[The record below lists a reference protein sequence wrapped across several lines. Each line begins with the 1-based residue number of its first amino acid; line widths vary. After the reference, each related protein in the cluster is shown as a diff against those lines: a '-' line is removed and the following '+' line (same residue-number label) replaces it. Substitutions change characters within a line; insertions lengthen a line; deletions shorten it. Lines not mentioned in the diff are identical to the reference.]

1 MQTLKSFLFLLKNHE
16 RKQALF
22 LLGMILLMA
31 FLDMIGVASILPF
44 MAVLSNP
51 DVIETNNFLNSL
63 FQASNVFGINNYNEF
78 LFFLG
83 ILVFILLVVSLS
95 VRALTTYIQLRFVQ
109 MLEYSVTKRLI
120 EGYLHQPYSW
130 FLNRHSA
137 DIGKNVLSEVS
148 VVIRGIKYIFE
159 IIAKSLVTIAI
170 ISLLFLVN
178 PKLTFVVG
186 ILLGGIYIIIFYFIK
201 NYLRKI
207 GKKRLENNELRFKA
221 IIDGF
226 GAAKEV
232 KFGGLENNYV
242 ERYAK
247 PTYIFARTQASSG
260 IISQIPRFILEA
272 VAFGGV
278 LLIILYMMLASGSFN
293 TALPILSLY
302 VFAGYR
308 MLPSLQ
314 QIYLAFSQITF
325 ISPSLD
331 KLIED
336 IKSLKPISKNQDESE
351 LLFNKSISLK
361 NIHYNYPNS
370 SQSVLKNIN
379 ITIPK
384 KSTVG
389 IIGTTGSG
397 KTTTVDIILGLLEAQ
412 KGTLEVDEKIITTQN
427 SRAWQRILGY
437 VPQQIYLSD
446 DTISAN
452 VAFGVK
458 DEDIS
463 QEAVEKACKIA
474 ELHNFVVDELSD
486 KYQTKIGERGVRLP
500 GGQIQR
506 IGIARALY
514 HKPQVLV
521 FDEATS
527 ALDNLT
533 EQAVV
538 DAINNL
544 GEKVTIILIAHRL
557 NTVKNCDRIFK
568 IEKGQVISQGTYN
581 EIMNIN
587 NNFRSSAKNL

>member
-1 MQTLKSFLFLLKNHE
+1 
-16 RKQALF
+16 
-22 LLGMILLMA
+22 MILLMA
-31 FLDMIGVASILPF
+31 FLDTIGVASILPF
-44 MAVLSNP
+44 IAVLSNP

-63 FQASNVFGINNYNEF
+63 FQASNIFGINNYNEF

-109 MLEYSVTKRLI
+109 ILEYSVTKRLI

-159 IIAKSLVTIAI
+159 IIAKGLVTIAI

-247 PTYIFARTQASSG
+247 PTYIFAKTQASSG
-260 IISQIPRFILEA
+260 IVSQIPRFILEA

-314 QIYLAFSQITF
+314 QIYLAFTQITF
-325 ISPSLD
+325 IGPSLE

-486 KYQTKIGERGVRLP
+486 KYQTKIGERGVRLS

-587 NNFRSSAKNL
+587 NNFSSST

>member
-486 KYQTKIGERGVRLP
+486 KYQTKIGERGVRLS

>member
-31 FLDMIGVASILPF
+31 FLDTIGVASILPF
-44 MAVLSNP
+44 IAVLSNP

-63 FQASNVFGINNYNEF
+63 FQASNIFGINNYNEF

-109 MLEYSVTKRLI
+109 ILEYSVTKRLI

-159 IIAKSLVTIAI
+159 IIAKGLVTIAI

-178 PKLTFVVG
+178 PMLTFVVG

-247 PTYIFARTQASSG
+247 PTYIFAKTQASSG
-260 IISQIPRFILEA
+260 IVSQIPRFILEA

-486 KYQTKIGERGVRLP
+486 KYQTKIGERGVRLS

-587 NNFRSSAKNL
+587 NNFSSST